1 MLFDWSAECS
11 ADDPVLVIP
20 WEDPSGASRFID
32 LREDPYAID
41 GIPEAEAHPALQHS
55 LRSLNSPRSPLF
67 TAKCDVWQ
75 ASLEELDHLRLHLLL
90 EPEESAAAL
99 ISYLDLLCRD
109 RALFTSFHQQEH
121 LLGRLERRLAPL
133 DQPFAAAECV
143 IRPAFLD
150 LTPPQEG
157 FSLSLYLKAAGATP
171 AEAHAHWSSALDAVT
186 ATLRTRDLFPQ
197 T

>member
-1 MLFDWSAECS
+1 MLFDWSAECT

-20 WEDPSGASRFID
+20 WEHPSGTPRFID

-41 GIPEAEAHPALQHS
+41 HIPEAEAFPALQHA
-55 LRSLNSPRSPLF
+55 LRSLNAPRSPLF
-67 TAKCDVWQ
+67 TAKCDVWE
-75 ASLEELDHLRLHLLL
+75 ADPEEREPLRLHLAL
-90 EPEESAAAL
+90 EPEETAAGI

-109 RALFTSFHQQEH
+109 RALFTSFHQQGH
-121 LLGRLERRLAPL
+121 LLSRLERRLSPL
-133 DQPFAAAECV
+133 DHPFVSVECV

-157 FSLSLYLKAAGATP
+157 FSVSLYLKAVGTGTP
-171 AEAHAHWSSALDAVT
+171 EAHLHWSAALEAVT
-186 ATLRTRDLFPQ
+186 AVLRSKDLFPQ

>member
-11 ADDPVLVIP
+11 ADDPVLVVP
-20 WEDPSGASRFID
+20 WEDPTGAVRFID

-41 GIPEAEAHPALQHS
+41 HIPEAESYPALQHS
-55 LRSLNSPRSPLF
+55 LRSLNSARSPLF
-67 TAKCDVWQ
+67 TAKCDIWE
-75 ASLEELDHLRLHLLL
+75 ASGDERQNLRLHLAL
-90 EPEESAAAL
+90 EPEESAAAV

-109 RALFTSFHQQEH
+109 RALFTSFHQQGH

-133 DQPFAAAECV
+133 NHPFAAAECI

-157 FSLSLYLKAAGATP
+157 FSISLYLKAAGP
-171 AEAHAHWSSALDAVT
+171 SHAEARTIWSNALDAVT
-186 ATLRTRDLFPQ
+186 AILRSRDLFPQ